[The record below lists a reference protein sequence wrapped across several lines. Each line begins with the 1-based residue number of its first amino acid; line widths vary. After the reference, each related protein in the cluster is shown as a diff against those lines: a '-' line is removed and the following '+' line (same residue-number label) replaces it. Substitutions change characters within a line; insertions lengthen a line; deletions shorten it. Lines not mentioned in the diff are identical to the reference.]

1 MIILSV
7 HFDDT
12 DMKIV
17 GEQHIHSH
25 YDHFDAL
32 DFIRESKQQRFNG
45 NTAKAKALGSNIVSA
60 FSYKAAPEELY
71 NMAKEMGIEID
82 AQILLQIK
90 ILSVFSAEYCL
101 NNYLPS
107 PMLST
112 VAIGELYDVLME
124 ISADFYEELS
134 RSTAFSLYYMCAK
147 ENDSCMRKVGEQFA
161 MLCGKKDE
169 ENYIQFGINQHKLN
183 TEVYKKAIQGFA
195 FV

>member
-1 MIILSV
+1 MSV
-7 HFDDT
+7 HFDDA

-17 GEQHIHSH
+17 GELKPRMQ

-32 DFIRESKQQRFNG
+32 DFIRETKLQRFNG
-45 NTAKAKALGSNIVSA
+45 NTAKAKTLGANIVSA
-60 FSYKAAPEELY
+60 FSYKAAPDELY

-82 AQILLQIK
+82 DQLLLQIK

-112 VAIGELYDVLME
+112 VAVQELYDVLME
-124 ISADFYEELS
+124 ISADFYDELS
-134 RSTAFSLYYMCAK
+134 RSTAFSLYYMCVK
-147 ENDSCMRKVGEQFA
+147 QNDSSARKVGEQFA
-161 MLCGKKDE
+161 MLCGKSGD
-169 ENYIQFGINQHKLN
+169 ENYIQFGTKQHELN

-195 FV
+195 FA

>member
-1 MIILSV
+1 MLGV
-7 HFDDT
+7 YFDDA

-17 GEQHIHSH
+17 GEQHPHG
-25 YDHFDAL
+25 YYEQFDAL
-32 DFIRESKQQRFNG
+32 EIIQETKLQRFNG
-45 NTAKAKALGSNIVSA
+45 NTAKAKTLGANIVSA
-60 FSYKAAPEELY
+60 FSYKAAPDELY
-71 NMAKEMGIEID
+71 NMAQDMGIEMD

-112 VAIGELYDVLME
+112 VAVGELYDVLME

-134 RSTAFSLYYMCAK
+134 RSTAFSLYYMCVK
-147 ENDSCMRKVGEQFA
+147 ENDSSMRKVGEQFA
-161 MLCGKKDE
+161 MLCGKKGE
-169 ENYIQFGINQHKLN
+169 ENYILFGTKQHELN

>member
-1 MIILSV
+1 MSV

-17 GEQHIHSH
+17 GEQHPVSH

-32 DFIRESKQQRFNG
+32 DFIKETKLQRFNG
-45 NTAKAKALGSNIVSA
+45 NTAKAKTLGANIVSA

-71 NMAKEMGIEID
+71 HIAEEMGVEID
-82 AQILLQIK
+82 SQILLQIK

-101 NNYLPS
+101 NTYLPS

-112 VAIGELYDVLME
+112 VAVGELYDVLME
-124 ISADFYEELS
+124 ISPDFYEELS
-134 RSTAFSLYYMCAK
+134 RSTAFSLYYMCVK
-147 ENDSCMRKVGEQFA
+147 ENDPGMRKVGEQFA
-161 MLCGKKDE
+161 MLCGKKGE
-169 ENYIQFGINQHKLN
+169 ENYIQFGTKQHQFN